1 MECNREEAIHD
12 VVFCQ
17 FGVFGRSVPLLR
29 LVHCGEVR
37 REIVGKDCGDGTF
50 DVPVECRE
58 TGFYKPISK
67 MG

>member
-1 MECNREEAIHD
+1 VECNRGEATHD

-17 FGVFGRSVPLLR
+17 LGGFGSVPLLG

-50 DVPVECRE
+50 DVPIECGE